1 MSKRVHVIAAHPD
14 DELLG
19 CGGAILY
26 HLNKGDKVRITIVA
40 EGLTSRNNTNKN
52 IKKNK
57 ETNALKDITKSIC
70 KKIGVKELDFLDF
83 ADNRLDN
90 YNLLDVIKPIEKI
103 INNFKPDIIY
113 THHFGDLN
121 KDHEIV
127 NRAVMTATR
136 PKPNSFVKKIYSF
149 EVLSSTNWS
158 INNSGLVFV
167 PNYFLNISKFL
178 KKKIS
183 LLSLYKSEIEKW
195 PHTRSLKSVEAL
207 AKYRGSSVGVEAA
220 EAFCLLREVKKK

>member
-1 MSKRVHVIAAHPD
+1 M
-14 DELLG
+14 
-19 CGGAILY
+19 
-26 HLNKGDKVRITIVA
+26 
-40 EGLTSRNNTNKN
+40 
-52 IKKNK
+52 
-57 ETNALKDITKSIC
+57 
-70 KKIGVKELDFLDF
+70 KELDFLDF
-83 ADNRLDN
+83 ADNGLDN

-103 INNFKPDIIY
+103 INSFKPDIIY

-158 INNSGLVFV
+158 INKPASVFM

-195 PHTRSLKSVEAL
+195 PHTRSLKSVESL

-220 EAFCLLREVKKK
+220 EAFCLLREVKIK

>member
-1 MSKRVHVIAAHPD
+1 
-14 DELLG
+14 
-19 CGGAILY
+19 
-26 HLNKGDKVRITIVA
+26 
-40 EGLTSRNNTNKN
+40 
-52 IKKNK
+52 
-57 ETNALKDITKSIC
+57 
-70 KKIGVKELDFLDF
+70 
-83 ADNRLDN
+83 
-90 YNLLDVIKPIEKI
+90 
-103 INNFKPDIIY
+103 
-113 THHFGDLN
+113 
-121 KDHEIV
+121 
-127 NRAVMTATR
+127 MTATR

>member
-1 MSKRVHVIAAHPD
+1 MVKRVHIIAAHPD

-40 EGLTSRNNTNKN
+40 EGLTSRGNKSKN
-52 IKKNK
+52 IKKNN
-57 ETNALKDITKSIC
+57 EITALKNITKSIC

-178 KKKIS
+178 KKK
-183 LLSLYKSEIEKW
+183 
-195 PHTRSLKSVEAL
+195 
-207 AKYRGSSVGVEAA
+207 
-220 EAFCLLREVKKK
+220 

>member
-1 MSKRVHVIAAHPD
+1 M
-14 DELLG
+14 
-19 CGGAILY
+19 
-26 HLNKGDKVRITIVA
+26 
-40 EGLTSRNNTNKN
+40 
-52 IKKNK
+52 
-57 ETNALKDITKSIC
+57 
-70 KKIGVKELDFLDF
+70 KELDFLDF

-103 INNFKPDIIY
+103 INSFKPDIIY

-158 INNSGLVFV
+158 INKPASVFM

-195 PHTRSLKSVEAL
+195 PHTRSLKSVESL

-220 EAFCLLREVKKK
+220 EAFCLLREVKIK

>member
-1 MSKRVHVIAAHPD
+1 MSKKILIVAAHPD

-19 CGGAILY
+19 CGGAILH
-26 HLNKGDKVRITIVA
+26 HLYQGDKVRVTIVA
-40 EGLTSRNNTNKN
+40 EGLTSRESKNKSNQDTAGLKN
-52 IKKNK
+52 I
-57 ETNALKDITKSIC
+57 T
-70 KKIGVKELDFLDF
+70 KKICEEVGIKELDFLDF

-178 KKKIS
+178 KKKNKSFKS
-183 LLSLYKSEIEKW
+183 L
-195 PHTRSLKSVEAL
+195 
-207 AKYRGSSVGVEAA
+207 
-220 EAFCLLREVKKK
+220 

>member
-1 MSKRVHVIAAHPD
+1 MLR
-14 DELLG
+14 
-19 CGGAILY
+19 
-26 HLNKGDKVRITIVA
+26 
-40 EGLTSRNNTNKN
+40 
-52 IKKNK
+52 
-57 ETNALKDITKSIC
+57 
-70 KKIGVKELDFLDF
+70 KIGWFRHQKY
-83 ADNRLDN
+83 N

-103 INNFKPDIIY
+103 INSFKPDIIY

-158 INNSGLVFV
+158 INKPASVFM

-195 PHTRSLKSVEAL
+195 PHTRSLKSVESL

-220 EAFCLLREVKKK
+220 EAFCLLREIKIK